1 MPQAMQRET
10 DNANQ
15 VKRAVYLLRV
25 SDLKQMYTA
34 TDIDPEGNSIPTQR
48 VWCDT
53 KNKELGAIKV
63 GEYIE
68 PGYSGQSIDKRP
80 IFKDLIKRIIEHRD
94 VDYVIIYMRSRI
106 FRNYV
111 EAAIVKQQLDKL
123 GVKLISAKEN
133 FGEGYMAEAME
144 AVTDVFNWVQV
155 RMNGE
160 DIKTKMLNKAQ
171 KGGTNGRAKL
181 GYQNT
186 TVIIDGH
193 KVNTIA
199 LDDERA
205 PYVRMMFEL
214 WATGRYANIQ
224 QLCDKL
230 TDAGLRMPRTG
241 KPVSTQT
248 LWKMLR
254 DRYYVGYVT
263 YKGVEYPGRHEALI
277 SEELFDRAQRVL
289 DSHSG
294 SGTRQRTHHH
304 YLKGVVWCAR
314 CRQRFIVQRSKG
326 RHGGIY
332 YYFFCGGREDK
343 TCDQPYV
350 PVEVMEQA
358 VEDHYGQAVRL
369 SNDFRAQVRSAVDAA
384 VATNHDLTDE
394 MRDQYTRR
402 LDKLDAKESY
412 LLDLASEEGWPK
424 DKLREKVQ
432 AIRHERKQIQAELD
446 QAEQRLDTGRAIF
459 HHALE
464 LLDNPQ
470 AMYQHGNEAVKT
482 TLNKAF
488 FTKLYVDS
496 RKVTEHELQEPFD
509 LLSEAY
515 RLYEDYRRHQQ
526 APRTYRRQ
534 RAPQTHRT
542 AAPGR
547 YGGSDLR
554 SSLTDSLARALCARG
569 SSKAVMVGDTGIEP
583 VTSSV

>member
-1 MPQAMQRET
+1 MQHADKDE
-10 DNANQ
+10 DVQ
-15 VKRAVYLLRV
+15 VKRAIYLLRV
-25 SDLKQMYTA
+25 SDPKQMHTA
-34 TDIDPEGNSIPTQR
+34 TDIDPEGISIPTQR
-48 VWCDT
+48 ACCDV
-53 KNKELGAIKV
+53 KAKELGVIKV
-63 GEYIE
+63 GEYVE

-80 IFKDLIKRIIEHRD
+80 IFKDLLKRIVEQRD

-111 EAAIVKQQLDKL
+111 EAAVVKQQLDKL
-123 GVKLISAKEN
+123 GVKLVSAKEN

-171 KGGTNGRAKL
+171 NGGTNGRAKL

-186 TVIIDGH
+186 TVTIDGH

-205 PYVRMMFEL
+205 PYVRMAFEL
-214 WATGRYANIQ
+214 WTTGRYPNIQ

-230 TDAGLRMPRTG
+230 TDAGLRMPTTG
-241 KPVSTQT
+241 KPVSVQT
-248 LWKMLR
+248 LWKILR
-254 DRYYVGYVT
+254 DRYYIGYVT
-263 YKGVEYPGRHEALI
+263 YKGVEYAGRHTPLI
-277 SEELFDRAQRVL
+277 SEDLFDRARRVL

-314 CRQRFIVQRSKG
+314 CRQRFIVQRSQG

-343 TCDQPYV
+343 TCDQPYI
-350 PVEVMEQA
+350 PIEVMEQA
-358 VEDHYGQAVRL
+358 VEDHYGHAVKL
-369 SNDFRAQVRSAVDAA
+369 SEDFRTQVREVVDAA
-384 VATNHDLTDE
+384 VAANHNLTDE

-432 AIRHERKQIQAELD
+432 AIRYERKQIRSELD
-446 QAEQRLDTGRAIF
+446 QAEQRLETGRAVF
-459 HHALE
+459 HRALE
-464 LLDNPQ
+464 LLEDPQ
-470 AMYQHGNEAVKT
+470 AMYRRGNETVKT

-488 FTKLYVDS
+488 FTKLYVDG

-509 LLSEAY
+509 LLSDAY
-515 RLYEDYRRHQQ
+515 RLYQDPRQHSQ
-526 APRTYRRQ
+526 APHMYRRQ

-542 AAPGR
+542 AGPGR

-554 SSLTDSLARALCARG
+554 SSLTDSLVRALCARG
-569 SSKAVMVGDTGIEP
+569 SSKTVMVGDTGIEP